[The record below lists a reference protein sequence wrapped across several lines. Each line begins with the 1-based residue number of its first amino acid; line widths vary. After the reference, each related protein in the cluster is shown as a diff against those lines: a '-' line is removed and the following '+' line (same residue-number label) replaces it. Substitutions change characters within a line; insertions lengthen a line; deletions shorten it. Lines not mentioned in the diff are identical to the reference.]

1 MVTQENNVTI
11 SEELTNPA
19 TNGAETTQAGEESKM
34 TNGKAPGVNG
44 DSPTDSEQSGPTE
57 ADQIAELQTELKSA
71 QAKADDLLDK
81 LQRTV
86 AEAQNSR
93 RRQERQLAEE
103 LERASARIIR
113 RLLPVVD
120 DFSLA
125 FQNVP
130 GELDNSTSGWVDGF
144 RQIQKKLGALLED
157 EGVTPI
163 AADGE
168 FDPNRHEAVTSE
180 PHETIASGHIID
192 TLRTGYEYKGRVLR
206 PSLVRVAL

>member
-1 MVTQENNVTI
+1 MTEKNMVVTP
-11 SEELTNPA
+11 EETNA
-19 TNGAETTQAGEESKM
+19 QANAGAEAGAVRTEEAMANEPNKSQ
-34 TNGKAPGVNG
+34 
-44 DSPTDSEQSGPTE
+44 DEIIEQL
-57 ADQIAELQTELKSA
+57 QAELAAA
-71 QAKADDLLDK
+71 QAKTDDLMDK

-86 AEAQNSR
+86 AETQNSR
-93 RRQERQLAEE
+93 RRQEKQLSEE

-120 DFSLA
+120 DFGLA

-130 GELDNSTSGWVDGF
+130 SDFDNSTSNWVEGF
-144 RQIQKKLGALLED
+144 RQIQKKLVNLLEE
-157 EGVTPI
+157 EGVTQI

>member
-1 MVTQENNVTI
+1 MTEKNTVITPEEPNTQLHNGQQDYDGKQDNG
-11 SEELTNPA
+11 SEA
-19 TNGAETTQAGEESKM
+19 SAVGEETM
-34 TNGKAPGVNG
+34 TNEPNKSQDEVI
-44 DSPTDSEQSGPTE
+44 EQL
-57 ADQIAELQTELKSA
+57 QAELA
-71 QAKADDLLDK
+71 AVQAKTDDLMDK

-86 AEAQNSR
+86 AETQNSR
-93 RRQERQLAEE
+93 RRQEKQLSEE
-103 LERASARIIR
+103 LDRASARIIR

-130 GELDNSTSGWVDGF
+130 SDFDSNTTNWVEGF
-144 RQIQKKLGALLED
+144 RQIQKKLGNLLED
-157 EGVTPI
+157 EGVTQI

-192 TLRTGYEYKGRVLR
+192 TLRTGYEHKGRVLR
-206 PSLVRVAL
+206 PSLVRVAI

>member
-1 MVTQENNVTI
+1 MTQENTVI
-11 SEELTNPA
+11 IPEEQNTQSH
-19 TNGAETTQAGEESKM
+19 NGAEAGTAVEEPV
-34 TNGKAPGVNG
+34 A
-44 DSPTDSEQSGPTE
+44 SEPNLSE
-57 ADQIAELQTELKSA
+57 AEIIQQLQAELTAA
-71 QAKADDLLDK
+71 QAKTDDLMDK

-86 AEAQNSR
+86 AETQNSR
-93 RRQERQLAEE
+93 RRQEKQLAEE

-113 RLLPVVD
+113 RLLPIVD

-130 GELDNSTSGWVDGF
+130 NDLDSNTDNWVEGF
-144 RQIQKKLGALLED
+144 RQIQKKLGNLLEE

-163 AADGE
+163 ALDGE

-180 PHETIASGHIID
+180 PHETITSGHIID

>member
-1 MVTQENNVTI
+1 MTEQNTVITPEEPNTQLHNSQENNG
-11 SEELTNPA
+11 SA
-19 TNGAETTQAGEESKM
+19 AGAVGQETMNNEPSKSQ
-34 TNGKAPGVNG
+34 
-44 DSPTDSEQSGPTE
+44 DEIIEQL
-57 ADQIAELQTELKSA
+57 QAELAAA
-71 QAKADDLLDK
+71 QAKTDDLMDK

-86 AEAQNSR
+86 AETQNSR
-93 RRQERQLAEE
+93 RRQERQLSEE

-120 DFSLA
+120 DFTLA

-130 GELDNSTSGWVDGF
+130 SDFDSSTTNWVEGF
-144 RQIQKKLGALLED
+144 RQIQKKLGNLLEE
-157 EGVTPI
+157 EGVTQI